1 MAVRVVQQDI
11 QLMDVPFVTAL
22 AEHIHSLTFVPTI
35 FHHQN
40 IHLQNL
46 WRFSRQGNRARQGTI
61 VEEILVTF
69 QRHQWILLH
78 VKSAKVLAVGSYGDQ
93 GLVGETH
100 LLYHGA
106 TGDVK

>member
-11 QLMDVPFVTAL
+11 QLMYVPFVTAL

-46 WRFSRQGNRARQGTI
+46 WRFSRQGNRARQGTV
-61 VEEILVTF
+61 VEEIFVTF
-69 QRHQWILLH
+69 
-78 VKSAKVLAVGSYGDQ
+78 
-93 GLVGETH
+93 
-100 LLYHGA
+100 
-106 TGDVK
+106 